1 MAPRKKSNPLKDS
14 LATFTGGLANALSQ
28 SWYRS
33 GPLVGVKDG
42 MGGYGGLYDTSW
54 LCRAAV
60 EVIPED
66 CFKRGYQWVAE
77 HEQVNLLEAEERKH
91 GIRKKKKQALAFSRR
106 YGEAYLYFDT
116 GQDATKELRLDS
128 VRKGGLRFVNV
139 LRQMD
144 MSPGE
149 IESDPMSP
157 YFNQP
162 KYYTLGTVHVHPSRI
177 CRFVNGE
184 DPDTNR
190 GVSVLQYMLA
200 PILASDVAR
209 DNTVALTTE
218 ALINVLSVDG
228 LMDAVQD
235 PATEKLVVERYNL
248 MSNMKAT
255 NKMVVLDKERE
266 AFDRKPSQFT
276 TLPDVIET
284 MRREVSAAIG
294 IPYSLLFG
302 RAGGI
307 GSNGDMELKNYYDN
321 IATMQSN
328 DIEPACAMLDEVVI
342 RSALGNRP
350 DEVYIDWLSLYEM
363 SDKEK
368 AEVARINAEAVKVGV
383 DSGVIPASMMTEAL
397 INSWVESGSFPGVE
411 QAYADWVAA
420 GGWESESPDEE
431 DVIRTE
437 EPVDAPAVSD
447 AAPRTLYVSRK
458 VLNSGDIIA
467 WAKAQGF
474 TETLA
479 GDDLHVTIAY
489 SNTPVDWMKVGAAWE
504 SKIEITEGG
513 PRLIET
519 FGEAKVLL
527 FKSSELEWRHEAMME
542 AGTSWDHPE
551 YQPHITVSY
560 GDLPDNIEPY
570 QGKIILGPE
579 IFEEVD
585 PDWNPKTE

>member
-14 LATFTGGLANALSQ
+14 LATFTGGLAHALSQ
-28 SWYRS
+28 SGYRS
-33 GPLVGVKDG
+33 GPLVGVKDS

-77 HEQVNLLEAEERKH
+77 PEQVNLLEAEERKH

-116 GQDATKELRLDS
+116 GQDATKEMRLDS

-162 KYYTLGTVHVHPSRI
+162 KYYTLGTVRVHPSRI

-200 PILASDVAR
+200 PIFASDVAR

-255 NKMVVLDKERE
+255 NKMVVLDKEKE

-350 DEVYIDWLSLYEM
+350 EEIYIDWLSLYEM

-411 QAYADWVAA
+411 QSYADWVAA

-437 EPVDAPAVSD
+437 EPVDAPA
-447 AAPRTLYVSRK
+447 
-458 VLNSGDIIA
+458 
-467 WAKAQGF
+467 
-474 TETLA
+474 
-479 GDDLHVTIAY
+479 
-489 SNTPVDWMKVGAAWE
+489 
-504 SKIEITEGG
+504 
-513 PRLIET
+513 
-519 FGEAKVLL
+519 
-527 FKSSELEWRHEAMME
+527 
-542 AGTSWDHPE
+542 
-551 YQPHITVSY
+551 
-560 GDLPDNIEPY
+560 
-570 QGKIILGPE
+570 
-579 IFEEVD
+579 
-585 PDWNPKTE
+585 

>member
-14 LATFTGGLANALSQ
+14 LATFTGGLAHVLSQ
-28 SWYRS
+28 SGYRS
-33 GPLVGVKDG
+33 GPLVGVKDS

-77 HEQVNLLEAEERKH
+77 PEQVNLLEAEERKH

-162 KYYTLGTVHVHPSRI
+162 KYYTLGTVRVHPSRI

-255 NKMVVLDKERE
+255 NKMVVLDKDKE
-266 AFDRKPSQFT
+266 AFDRKPSQFA

-350 DEVYIDWLSLYEM
+350 KEVYIDWLSLYEM

-420 GGWESESPDEE
+420 GGEIGDPDSEE
-431 DVIRTE
+431 DVVRGGNNSSIG
-437 EPVDAPAVSD
+437 D

-458 VLNSGDIIA
+458 VVNASEIIG
-467 WAKAQGF
+467 WAKSQGF
-474 TETLA
+474 KETLQPE
-479 GDDLHVTIAY
+479 DLHVTIAY
-489 SNTPVDWMKVGAAWE
+489 SREPVDWMKVGEAWQ
-504 SKIEITEGG
+504 SKVEIAEGG
-513 PRLIET
+513 PRLTET
-519 FGEAKVLL
+519 FGESKVLL
-527 FKSSELEWRHEAMME
+527 FKSSELEWRHQSIREVGA
-542 AGTSWDHPE
+542 SWDHPE
-551 YQPHITVSY
+551 YQPHITISY
-560 GDLPDNIEPY
+560 ADMPDDVVPY

-585 PDWNPKTE
+585 DDWRGKLNA